1 MKVQY
6 IFLAIC
12 QLLPA
17 TSFAIV
23 NIETQ
28 RMDEDKLGWSSN
40 FALTLDGKQGNT
52 DKSALAIALGTQW
65 VEDNARTLLIGA
77 LNYGTSDGVKDD
89 EEYFAHLRHTH
100 QFAPGLDWEVFTQ
113 KEYQPFTFNR
123 KRSLYGG
130 GIRLATQFYRFDGHA
145 GMGLM
150 HVDES
155 ATEADL
161 SNHRTQ
167 ADRLN
172 LFSALKYPLSKTAHW
187 IGVVYFQPQINHL
200 SDYQASI
207 TTGIN
212 AEVIGPLQMT
222 FDISYQ
228 YDVEPTAS
236 TLGHENLNYQFS
248 MTVAF

>member
-1 MKVQY
+1 MKLY
-6 IFLAIC
+6 FAFLTTC
-12 QLLPA
+12 LLVPT

-28 RMDEDKLGWSSN
+28 RMDEEKPGWSSN

-65 VEDNARTLLIGA
+65 VQDKGRTLLIGA

-89 EEYFAHLRHTH
+89 EEYFAHLRHTR
-100 QFAPGLDWEVFTQ
+100 QFAPGLDWELFTQ

-123 KRSLYGG
+123 KRTLYGG
-130 GIRLATQFYRFDGHA
+130 GLRIETNFSQFHGHS
-145 GMGLM
+145 GLGIM

-155 ATEADL
+155 ATELDR

-172 LFSALKYPLSKTAHW
+172 LFSALKYPLSKTTQW
-187 IGVVYFQPQINHL
+187 MGVVYFQPQMNRF
-200 SDYQASI
+200 SDYQASLS
-207 TTGIN
+207 TGIN
-212 AEVIGPLQMT
+212 AEIIGPLQMT

-236 TLGHENLNYQFS
+236 TLGHENLNYNFS
-248 MTVAF
+248 MTIDF